1 MFVRA
6 AQGGSF
12 GEPTR
17 RDRTEKGT
25 IASAPLGNLPGA
37 VEAGVIQQGIS
48 TFFIFTP
55 IFADDTL
62 LYVPALGDLMYLQK

>member
-12 GEPTR
+12 REPTR
-17 RDRTEKGT
+17 RVRTEKGT

-37 VEAGVIQQGIS
+37 VEAGAIQQGMGIV
-48 TFFIFTP
+48 FIP
-55 IFADDTL
+55 APVFADDTL
-62 LYVPALGDLMYLQK
+62 LYVPAFGDVM